1 MFICETNMVYF
12 GTNKGNW
19 IFLNLASLFPV
30 LNRMYFQLQ
39 IECLIIFKG
48 ISSVQNPLSRLYL
61 ALFSHTNNSF
71 KAHWTIVFS
80 DAYVQSS
87 NITYYVCGISY
98 PENLYSNTCADT
110 HVCWRKPY
118 LHYIH
123 PTKYSLKR
131 DELLIIL
138 KLYWQ
143 IKVAASNLNFCK

>member
-1 MFICETNMVYF
+1 MLIYEMNVVYF

-30 LNRMYFQLQ
+30 INRMYFQLQ

-48 ISSVQNPLSRLYL
+48 ISSVPNPLSRLYL

-87 NITYYVCGISY
+87 NITYYTCVEFRTLKIYIAIPVQIRMCVD
-98 PENLYSNTCADT
+98 ENHIFITSIPQN
-110 HVCWRKPY
+110 
-118 LHYIH
+118 
-123 PTKYSLKR
+123 
-131 DELLIIL
+131 
-138 KLYWQ
+138 
-143 IKVAASNLNFCK
+143 NN